1 MKEGPAMTDAE
12 KRITGMVGVAVGGYR
27 KLCELA
33 LDCHGDHTPED
44 LLNLILEQVESAVNQ
59 ACPESERDGFVEKV
73 RELASKEL
81 GLDKNQASNGKK
93 DL

>member
-1 MKEGPAMTDAE
+1 
-12 KRITGMVGVAVGGYR
+12 
-27 KLCELA
+27 
-33 LDCHGDHTPED
+33 
-44 LLNLILEQVESAVNQ
+44 LILEQVESAVNQ